1 MWKPQ
6 KIQMPVCVCVC
17 VCVCGVFWHQVL
29 HIASLNP
36 LNQTSLHSLVGRLM
50 LRSMT
55 KIGDRKKWG
64 HLSWRGSWLEV
75 IEWSKLPQYRNPL
88 SHMPCRAGKGFPWL
102 SGGPWLGLKI
112 KDKLTREKPINWD
125 VRIFAWH
132 GSLPKDPKKQLS
144 VFVLHLMSADPHG
157 GIG

>member
-1 MWKPQ
+1 MKATKNPDAC
-6 KIQMPVCVCVC
+6 VCVCVC

-64 HLSWRGSWLEV
+64 HLIWRGS
-75 IEWSKLPQYRNPL
+75 
-88 SHMPCRAGKGFPWL
+88 
-102 SGGPWLGLKI
+102 
-112 KDKLTREKPINWD
+112 
-125 VRIFAWH
+125 
-132 GSLPKDPKKQLS
+132 
-144 VFVLHLMSADPHG
+144 
-157 GIG
+157 